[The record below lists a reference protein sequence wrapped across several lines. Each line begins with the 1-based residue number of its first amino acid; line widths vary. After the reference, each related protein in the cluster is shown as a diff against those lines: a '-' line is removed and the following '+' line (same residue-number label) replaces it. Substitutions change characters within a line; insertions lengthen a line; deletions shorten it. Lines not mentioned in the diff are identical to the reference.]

1 MAVASNIAK
10 FKTLSTSKAVFN
22 YISNSIENVPRVPP
36 KNKQFFNNS
45 ITSITKYISGLL
57 TDYLKQI
64 KREK

>member
-10 FKTLSTSKAVFN
+10 FKTLSTSKAAFN
-22 YISNSIENVPRVPP
+22 SIAYSIENIPRIPP

-45 ITSITKYISGLL
+45 IISITKYINGLL
-57 TDYLKQI
+57 VDYLKQI